1 MEKMDPGSSRW
12 YPMIGQERQDK
23 LKHGNFHSNIRKKML
38 YFFLIRVLRLW
49 NKLPKE
55 FVYYLVSMQNL
66 TAQNLG

>member
-12 YPMIGQERQDK
+12 CPMTGQERQDK
-23 LKHGNFHSNIRKKML
+23 LKHGNFNSNIRKKML
-38 YFFLIRVLRLW
+38 YFFLRRVLRLW

-66 TAQNLG
+66 TAQNPG